1 MKRIGDDRCT
11 VRDYVELA
19 ITLAFAY
26 IIIISGVRVA
36 MVIGPSMQPTLEDHS
51 IHILVPV
58 QDPKIGDIVAFQ
70 RPSQKDSYIK
80 RIVAG
85 PGDTVDHWGT
95 AITLGDDEYYVLGDN
110 RENSRDSRSFGPI
123 DGDTV
128 PRRNCLK
135 GSSTLFTQPP
145 AAAASSTMEAKGSH
159 HARRSD

>member
-1 MKRIGDDRCT
+1 MNRIGDDRCT

-70 RPSQKDSYIK
+70 RPSQKNYYIK

-95 AITLGDDEYYVLGDN
+95 PLTLGPGEYYVLGDN
-110 RENSRDSRSFGPI
+110 RGNSRDSRSFGPI
-123 DGDTV
+123 DGDTIWGRLV
-128 PRRNCLK
+128 L
-135 GSSTLFTQPP
+135 
-145 AAAASSTMEAKGSH
+145 
-159 HARRSD
+159 

>member
-1 MKRIGDDRCT
+1 MNRIGDDRCT

-70 RPSQKDSYIK
+70 CPSKNNSYIK

-95 AITLGDDEYYVLGDN
+95 PLTLGPGEYYVLGDN
-110 RENSRDSRSFGPI
+110 RGNSRDSRSFGPI
-123 DGDTV
+123 DGDTIWGRLV
-128 PRRNCLK
+128 V
-135 GSSTLFTQPP
+135 
-145 AAAASSTMEAKGSH
+145 
-159 HARRSD
+159 

>member
-1 MKRIGDDRCT
+1 MNRIGDDSCT
-11 VRDYVELA
+11 MRDYIELA
-19 ITLAFAY
+19 ITLVVAFT
-26 IIIISGVRVA
+26 IILSGVRVA

-51 IHILVPV
+51 IHILVPI

-123 DGDTV
+123 DGDTIWGRLV
-128 PRRNCLK
+128 V
-135 GSSTLFTQPP
+135 
-145 AAAASSTMEAKGSH
+145 
-159 HARRSD
+159 

>member
-1 MKRIGDDRCT
+1 MNRIGDDRCT

-36 MVIGPSMQPTLEDHS
+36 MVIGPSMQPTLSEYS

-58 QDPKIGDIVAFQ
+58 QDPKIGDIVAFR
-70 RPSQKDSYIK
+70 RPSQKNSYIK

-95 AITLGDDEYYVLGDN
+95 PLTLGPGEYYVLGDN
-110 RENSRDSRSFGPI
+110 RGNSRDSRSFGPI
-123 DGDTV
+123 DGDTIWGRLV
-128 PRRNCLK
+128 V
-135 GSSTLFTQPP
+135 
-145 AAAASSTMEAKGSH
+145 
-159 HARRSD
+159 

>member
-1 MKRIGDDRCT
+1 MNRIGDDRCT

-58 QDPKIGDIVAFQ
+58 QDPKIGDIVAFR
-70 RPSQKDSYIK
+70 RPSQKNSYIK

-95 AITLGDDEYYVLGDN
+95 PLTLGPGEYYVLGDN
-110 RENSRDSRSFGPI
+110 RGNSRDSRSFGPI
-123 DGDTV
+123 DGDTIWGRLV
-128 PRRNCLK
+128 V
-135 GSSTLFTQPP
+135 
-145 AAAASSTMEAKGSH
+145 
-159 HARRSD
+159 

>member
-19 ITLAFAY
+19 ITLAFTY

-58 QDPKIGDIVAFQ
+58 QDPKIGDIVAF
-70 RPSQKDSYIK
+70 RHEGHDANLVK

-95 AITLGDDEYYVLGDN
+95 PLTLGPGEYYVLGDN
-110 RENSRDSRSFGPI
+110 RENSRDSRSFGPV
-123 DGDTV
+123 DGDTIWGRLV
-128 PRRNCLK
+128 L
-135 GSSTLFTQPP
+135 
-145 AAAASSTMEAKGSH
+145 
-159 HARRSD
+159 

>member
-19 ITLAFAY
+19 ITLAFTH

-58 QDPKIGDIVAFQ
+58 QDPKIGDIVAFR
-70 RPSQKDSYIK
+70 RPSQKNSYIK

-95 AITLGDDEYYVLGDN
+95 PLTLGPGEYYVLGDN
-110 RENSRDSRSFGPI
+110 RGNSRDSRSFGPI
-123 DGDTV
+123 DGDTIWGRLV
-128 PRRNCLK
+128 V
-135 GSSTLFTQPP
+135 
-145 AAAASSTMEAKGSH
+145 
-159 HARRSD
+159 

>member
-11 VRDYVELA
+11 VRDYIELA
-19 ITLAFAY
+19 ITLACAY

-36 MVIGPSMQPTLEDHS
+36 DGVSVRPCSQLWQDHS

-123 DGDTV
+123 DGDTIWGRLV
-128 PRRNCLK
+128 V
-135 GSSTLFTQPP
+135 
-145 AAAASSTMEAKGSH
+145 
-159 HARRSD
+159 

>member
-58 QDPKIGDIVAFQ
+58 QDSKIGDIVAFR
-70 RPSQKDSYIK
+70 RPSQKNSYIK

-95 AITLGDDEYYVLGDN
+95 PLTLGPGEYYVLGDN
-110 RENSRDSRSFGPI
+110 RGNSRDSRSFGPI
-123 DGDTV
+123 DGDTIWGRLV
-128 PRRNCLK
+128 L
-135 GSSTLFTQPP
+135 
-145 AAAASSTMEAKGSH
+145 
-159 HARRSD
+159 

>member
-58 QDPKIGDIVAFQ
+58 QDSKIGDIVAFR
-70 RPSQKDSYIK
+70 RPSQKNSYIK

-85 PGDTVDHWGT
+85 PGDRVDHWGT
-95 AITLGDDEYYVLGDN
+95 PLTLGPGEYYVLGDN
-110 RENSRDSRSFGPI
+110 RGNSRDSRSFGPI
-123 DGDTV
+123 DGDTIWGRLV
-128 PRRNCLK
+128 V
-135 GSSTLFTQPP
+135 
-145 AAAASSTMEAKGSH
+145 
-159 HARRSD
+159 